1 MRLRSNVIISLGSEN
16 TGQHHHEGNDNV
28 MLSVEMATTEQ
39 YYHGSK
45 NRSVCLPRK

>member
-1 MRLRSNVIISLGSEN
+1 MRLRSNVVISPGSEN

-39 YYHGSK
+39 CYHGSK
-45 NRSVCLPRK
+45 DRSMCLSR